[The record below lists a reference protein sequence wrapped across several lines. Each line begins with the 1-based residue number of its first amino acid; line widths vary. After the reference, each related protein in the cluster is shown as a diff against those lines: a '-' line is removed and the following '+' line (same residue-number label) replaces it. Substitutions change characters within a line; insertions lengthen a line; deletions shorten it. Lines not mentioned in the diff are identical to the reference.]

1 MWKIRM
7 RNFFLLF
14 IVQALTL
21 VASPHSI
28 RIDDLIFITDSERPH
43 LNHGEAAVFPY
54 SDEASVLL
62 EKAIEIKAIRG
73 KEFDLVIDPFCGDG
87 KSGLPVVFYSV
98 AKKLIGTDINPRAIE
113 YAKINA
119 EINHLESN
127 SHFSKRDI
135 LVDGLHESD
144 CPGNTLWI
152 ANPPFS
158 LKIPGVN
165 VALMRDGGENGLK
178 LTSAFVSRTLQ
189 AAKQGDVIL
198 GIGYSRI
205 RPDGTLELEDELT
218 KMTRKYGATLK
229 ITLLEGQK
237 LWRGFNGI
245 KEQENPSEITSEML
259 ATKADPLNQEEVDAY
274 KKAAELHIQAGYNRL
289 GYYCYIIEK

>member
-1 MWKIRM
+1 MKF
-7 RNFFLLF
+7 FFLLF
-14 IVQALTL
+14 IASALTL

-28 RIDDLIFITDSERPH
+28 RIDDLIFITDSERPQ
-43 LNHGEAAVFPY
+43 LSRGEAAVFPY

-62 EKAIEIKAIRG
+62 EKALEIKIIRG

-87 KSGLPVVFYSV
+87 KSGLPIVFHSV
-98 AKKLIGTDINPRAIE
+98 AKKLIGSDINPRAIE

-119 EINHLESN
+119 AINHLESN

-135 LVDGLHESD
+135 LKDGVYESD

-165 VALMRDGGENGLK
+165 VALMRDGGENGLT

-189 AAKQGDVIL
+189 AAKKGDVIL

-205 RPDGTLELEDELT
+205 RPDGSMELEEELT
-218 KMTRKYGATLK
+218 KMTGMYGASVK

-237 LWRGFNGI
+237 LWRGFNGV

-259 ATKADPLNQEEVDAY
+259 VQKADPLNPEEVHAY
-274 KKAAELHIQAGYNRL
+274 KMAAELHIRAGYNRL